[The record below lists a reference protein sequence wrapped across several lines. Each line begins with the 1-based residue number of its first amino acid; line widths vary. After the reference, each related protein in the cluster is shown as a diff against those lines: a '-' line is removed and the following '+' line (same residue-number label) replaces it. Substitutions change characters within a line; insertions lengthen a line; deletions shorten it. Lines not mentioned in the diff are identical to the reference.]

1 MTPSSF
7 NSFLFLTMLI
17 LCICH
22 NCRLFVIQIL
32 NHIHVRTSSSN
43 HLLLLLSKLK
53 HCFVIHHSF
62 LLIHFVI
69 SLSTRRICWIL
80 ILMFFI
86 TITTIVTSNIR
97 SSVCR
102 LCSFWLGF
110 KCCFS
115 SLYFVV
121 VEFLFSFL
129 FPLFHFSFSF
139 NLYLNY

>member
-1 MTPSSF
+1 LTPSSF

-32 NHIHVRTSSSN
+32 SQIYLRTSSSN
-43 HLLLLLSKLK
+43 HLLLLSKLK
-53 HCFVIHHSF
+53 HCFFIHHYF
-62 LLIHFVI
+62 LPIHFVI
-69 SLSTRRICWIL
+69 TLSTRRMCWFL

-86 TITTIVTSNIR
+86 SITTIVTSNLR
-97 SSVCR
+97 SSFCN
-102 LCSFWLGF
+102 LWSFWLGF

-115 SLYFVV
+115 RFYFVV

-129 FPLFHFSFSF
+129 FPLLHFSFTF

>member
-1 MTPSSF
+1 LTPSSI

-43 HLLLLLSKLK
+43 HLLLLSKLK

-80 ILMFFI
+80 ILMIFI
-86 TITTIVTSNIR
+86 TITTILTSNIR
-97 SSVCR
+97 CSVCN
-102 LCSFWLGF
+102 LCSFRLGF

-115 SLYFVV
+115 RFYFVV

-129 FPLFHFSFSF
+129 FPLFHFSFTF